1 MATFDVNTQVRKVS
15 ATANGSLTD
24 FDFSFQ
30 VNATTDIDV
39 FVDSV
44 LQTSGFSIVNSSGAA
59 GLNTDGTGTVRFSSA
74 PANGS
79 SVAIKSDVPLG
90 RTSVYTSGG
99 NITAASLEADFDTT
113 AMKIGDADE
122 AINRSLKAPVG
133 DPDDI
138 SMTIPAKASRL
149 DKVLAF
155 NSSTGNPEVRDYLTT
170 DASAA
175 ITGVTPGTVS
185 ASKMVQ
191 VDANKDITGFRNV
204 TISGDADIDGTL
216 EADAITVNGTTLAET
231 ISDTVGSMISSNTE
245 TGLSVTYDDSDNT
258 LDFVIGSQSITN
270 SMLAD
275 DAVGADEL
283 ASNAVVTASI
293 ADDAVTLD
301 KMAGLARGK
310 IIVGDASGNPVA
322 LALGSSGEVLK
333 SDGTDLVFGAATTG
347 ATALD
352 DLTAGDAA
360 TVLRTTVGNITL
372 RTEANDTDIILEVDD
387 AGTQV
392 TGLKID
398 GSEAAQIQ
406 LPNDSQEIA
415 FGNDQDVTLKH
426 NHNIGLTLN
435 SKDLSGVTSINSESF
450 GARNYLI
457 NPEFAFSQRGINIDS
472 SKPNANA
479 NDDSSMIIDCYR
491 LLSDGDNI
499 VKIFQTEVDSD
510 TPTGSLTALEA
521 EVVTQNKKF
530 GFTQT
535 IEHINAAPLFGK
547 TVTLSFMAKAS
558 ASMTDLRC
566 AVLSWSGD
574 SDLPTA
580 DIVSAWNDSS
590 SNPSFVSNY
599 TLEGSSPAS
608 LSVGTSFSRHSI
620 TVDVDTS
627 NVKNL
632 VVFIWSN
639 STSNTAGEKIHLGQ
653 LQLQAGS
660 QMTSFNFP
668 NFQDVQNQCFRYLL
682 FFHAESDAGGTF
694 IGNLAPLAQGHAFST
709 SARMMMNFPAPM
721 RICGTFTGTTS
732 GLGYAGKS
740 TIGSSITS
748 FTGIQTNGQNI
759 TAISFNVTFGSNVNY
774 STPTGVNG
782 LGSMRLSLSTGFL
795 GLSAELG
802 V

>member
-59 GLNTDGTGTVRFSSA
+59 GLNTDGTGTVKFSSA
-74 PANGS
+74 PSNGS

-155 NSSTGNPEVRDYLTT
+155 NSSTGNPEVRDYVTV

-175 ITGVTPGTVS
+175 ITGVTAGTVS

-231 ISDTVGSMISSNTE
+231 ISDTVGAMVTSNTE

-283 ASNAVVTASI
+283 ASSAVVTDSI
-293 ADDAVTLD
+293 VDDAVTLD

-333 SDGTDLVFGAATTG
+333 SDGTDLVFGTATTG

-360 TVLRTTVGNITL
+360 TTLRTTAGNITIK
-372 RTEANDTDIILEVDD
+372 TEANDTDIILEVDD

-398 GSEAAQIQ
+398 GSEAAQVQ
-406 LPNDSQEIA
+406 LPNDAQALA
-415 FGNDQDVTLKH
+415 FGADQDVTLTH
-426 NHNIGLTLN
+426 NHNVGLTLN
-435 SKDLSGVTSINSESF
+435 SKDLSGVASVNSTSTGTRNYILNSSFDVAQRGQTINATTPISGANNSESYCLDQWIIVSD
-450 GARNYLI
+450 G
-457 NPEFAFSQRGINIDS
+457 
-472 SKPNANA
+472 
-479 NDDSSMIIDCYR
+479 NDIIDVAQ
-491 LLSDGDNI
+491 S
-499 VKIFQTEVDSD
+499 T
-510 TPTGSLTALEA
+510 TAPTGSTHSIQLSIETANKKAGVLQWLEA
-521 EVVTQNKKF
+521 SQCQNL
-530 GFTQT
+530 
-535 IEHINAAPLFGK
+535 IGK
-547 TVTLSFMAKAS
+547 TVTLSFQAKSSDA
-558 ASMTDLRC
+558 AVDDFR
-566 AVLSWSGD
+566 AVVLSWDG
-574 SDLPTA
+574 TA
-580 DIVSAWNDSS
+580 DAPDKTIISS
-590 SNPSFVSNY
+590 FGSEGSNPTYNTNVTAENTSANLNLSTSFQKFSITCDIDTSGAKNVGVYIFSNTTTGLSTGENIFISQVQLEVGSTATEYVHEDYSTTFLKCARYFRGWLEDTSGNTSNEGPIANGHNMTGSGARINFNNPVPLRVTPTIDQSSIFLVSNG
-599 TLEGSSPAS
+599 TGDLTS
-608 LSVGTSFSRHSI
+608 LGTIDSVGVGQNS
-620 TVDVDTS
+620 VY
-627 NVKNL
+627 
-632 VVFIWSN
+632 FIAN
-639 STSNTAGEKIHLGQ
+639 HN
-653 LQLQAGS
+653 
-660 QMTSFNFP
+660 
-668 NFQDVQNQCFRYLL
+668 
-682 FFHAESDAGGTF
+682 
-694 IGNLAPLAQGHAFST
+694 
-709 SARMMMNFPAPM
+709 
-721 RICGTFTGTTS
+721 
-732 GLGYAGKS
+732 
-740 TIGSSITS
+740 GSSIP
-748 FTGIQTNGQNI
+748 NGGQVI
-759 TAISFNVTFGSNVNY
+759 VFLKEGQ
-774 STPTGVNG
+774 GG
-782 LGSMRLSLSTGFL
+782 LARFFLSC
-795 GLSAELG
+795 ELG
-802 V
+802 A